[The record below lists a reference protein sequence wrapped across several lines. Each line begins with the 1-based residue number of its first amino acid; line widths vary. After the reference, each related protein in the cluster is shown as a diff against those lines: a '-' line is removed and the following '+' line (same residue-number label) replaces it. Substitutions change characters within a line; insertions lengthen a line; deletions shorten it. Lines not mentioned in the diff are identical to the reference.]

1 MSEIVIYEDGEVHLE
16 LSLEKETFWLD
27 SNDIADIFDV
37 KRPAVV
43 KHIGNIYKSDELDK
57 EATCSIVKQVAK
69 DENMVCAK
77 FAHTT
82 QHGAIEG
89 NCKYKK

>member
-1 MSEIVIYEDGEVHLE
+1 MNEIVIYEDGEVHLE

-27 SNDIADIFDV
+27 ANDIADIFDV

-57 EATCSIVKQVAK
+57 EVTCSKRLRYG
-69 DENMVCAK
+69 M
-77 FAHTT
+77 
-82 QHGAIEG
+82 
-89 NCKYKK
+89 CKICTYHSAWRY